1 MGRTRTDAERSITP
15 RRKVP
20 KQARAEA
27 TVERILKATL
37 ELAATHGFV
46 ALSTPQIAE
55 AARISVGS
63 LYQYFSSREA
73 IYTTL
78 YERASAE
85 CAVEV
90 RSLMM
95 KMVNAPPERGMPT
108 MVAGVLKAYERH
120 ALILL
125 KLADDVPA
133 MRERTAMPSSFESLV
148 RASIKLY
155 VQIHLPQGRSRELE
169 TRLFLM
175 ESGVVH
181 AIQRYALERP
191 PQVLRSTLIRD
202 LTDTTLAYLNKEIQR
217 SPKRAVAGSAGR
229 STRPGAPS
237 TKNPASRTG
246 PRG

>member
-1 MGRTRTDAERSITP
+1 MASKGNTSSERSIVR

-20 KQARAEA
+20 KQARSEA
-27 TVERILKATL
+27 TVENILQATV
-37 ELAATHGFV
+37 ELARTEGFV
-46 ALSTPQIAE
+46 QLTTPRIAE
-55 AARISVGS
+55 KAGVSVGS
-63 LYQYFSSREA
+63 LYQYFSSIEA

-78 YERASAE
+78 YEKASAE
-85 CAVEV
+85 CAIEV

-95 KMVNAPPERGMPT
+95 KMVNVPPERGMPI

-125 KLADDVPA
+125 KLVDDVPS

-155 VQIHLPQGRSRELE
+155 VQIHLPEGKPRELE

-175 ESGVVH
+175 ESGIVH

-191 PQVLRSTLIRD
+191 GQVIRSTLIGD
-202 LTDTTLAYLNKEIQR
+202 LSDTALAYLNKEIQR
-217 SPKRAVAGSAGR
+217 PPKAAAR
-229 STRPGAPS
+229 RPAPS
-237 TKNPASRTG
+237 K
-246 PRG
+246 